1 MNHRTNRRGRS
12 VAIAAL
18 AALTLAGVAG
28 CSSDSDGGSPDTS
41 AGAAVAEP
49 AQSTPAQST
58 PVVDDAGTEPAD
70 TTNSGDGTDESVGD
84 AECGGLTAAAIGAAV
99 GAGEFDSAD
108 DISVDADTSC
118 LFTNSMST
126 YGVTVSKESTSS
138 YLAGDLD
145 GASIDDALSSLEKVL
160 TFAMDDA
167 TVTRTDVGGNVAIV
181 ITGTTASGGAGG
193 AAGTVIDGVVVTVD
207 ADGSDLASDPAGFE
221 PIVTNLL
228 ALATSS

>member
-1 MNHRTNRRGRS
+1 VNNRTNPRGRS

-28 CSSDSDGGSPDTS
+28 CSSDSVDGSPDTS
-41 AGAAVAEP
+41 VGTAADE
-49 AQSTPAQST
+49 STQTA
-58 PVVDDAGTEPAD
+58 PVVDAGTEPAD
-70 TTNSGDGTDESVGD
+70 TATAGDGVDESAGD
-84 AECGGLTAAAIGAAV
+84 AECGGLTAAAIGVAV
-99 GAGEFDSAD
+99 GAGDFDSAD
-108 DISVDADTSC
+108 DISVDADTTC
-118 LFTNSMST
+118 LFTNSMSA

-138 YLAGDLD
+138 YLAGDLA
-145 GASIDDALSSLEKVL
+145 GASIDDALSSLETAL

-167 TVTRTDVGGNVAIV
+167 TVTRTDVGGNAAIV
-181 ITGTTASGGAGG
+181 ITGTTAAGGAGG
-193 AAGTVIDGVVVTVD
+193 AAGTVIDGVVVVVD

>member
-18 AALTLAGVAG
+18 AALTLAGSAG
-28 CSSDSDGGSPDTS
+28 CSSDSDDGSPDTS
-41 AGAAVAEP
+41 VGTAADE
-49 AQSTPAQST
+49 STQTA
-58 PVVDDAGTEPAD
+58 PVVDDAGTETAD
-70 TTNSGDGTDESVGD
+70 TANAGDGMDESAGD

-99 GAGEFDSAD
+99 GAGAFDSAD
-108 DISVDADTSC
+108 DISVDADTTC

-138 YLAGDLD
+138 YLAGDID
-145 GASIDDALSSLEKVL
+145 GASTDDALSSLEAAL

-167 TVTRTDVGGNVAIV
+167 TITRTDVGGNAAIV
-181 ITGTTASGGAGG
+181 ITGTTPAGGAGG
-193 AAGTVIDGVVVTVD
+193 AAGTVIDGVVVIVN
-207 ADGSDLASDPAGFE
+207 ADGSDLASDPVGFE

-228 ALATSS
+228 ALATL

>member
-1 MNHRTNRRGRS
+1 MNHRTNRRARS

-18 AALTLAGVAG
+18 AALILAGVAG

-41 AGAAVAEP
+41 AGTAVAEP

-70 TTNSGDGTDESVGD
+70 TTNSGDGTDESAGD

-108 DISVDADTSC
+108 DISVDADTTC
-118 LFTNSMST
+118 LFTHSMST

-138 YLAGDLD
+138 YLAGDLE
-145 GASIDDALSSLEKVL
+145 GASIDDALSSLEMAL
-160 TFAMDDA
+160 TFAMDDV
-167 TVTRTDVGGNVAIV
+167 TVTRIDVGGNAAIV
-181 ITGTTASGGAGG
+181 ITGTTAASGGGG